1 MTKSIR
7 QLKQKS
13 AHSSQSGFTIL
24 ESLIAIV
31 VVAILLSAIAPV
43 IVLSVAT
50 RVQARRVELGTQ
62 AARAYID
69 GLRSGSI
76 TPPPPAN
83 VAIDPNIATF
93 NSYAA
98 PTPSA
103 LACANNN
110 YCTTPAPTA
119 GLYCFDGNADN
130 VCQNNK
136 PNDLIIQA
144 VRYNSTSVDAAR
156 GYLLG
161 VRVYRADAFRDTNTI
176 LRSDTSASG
185 RRAQQTFRGT
195 LGQRKSPIIELTTEV
210 RASASYD
217 NFCQRLGG
225 CNQ

>member
-13 AHSSQSGFTIL
+13 ALSSQGGFTIL

-76 TPPPPAN
+76 APPPSTTAT
-83 VAIDPNIATF
+83 VDPNPATF
-93 NSYAA
+93 TNYAA

-103 LACANNN
+103 LTCANND
-110 YCTTPAPTA
+110 YCTTPPTTA

-130 VCQNNK
+130 ICQNNK

-144 VRYNSTSVDAAR
+144 VRYNSTSLDATR

-161 VRVYRADAFRDTNTI
+161 VRVYRADAFKADGNI
-176 LRSDTSASG
+176 LRSTATAPKKSQS
-185 RRAQQTFRGT
+185 TFSGT
-195 LGQRKSPIIELTTEV
+195 LGPRKAPIIELTTEV
-210 RASASYD
+210 KASASYD

>member
-7 QLKQKS
+7 QLKQTS

-62 AARAYID
+62 AARGYID
-69 GLRSGSI
+69 GLRTGKI
-76 TPPPPAN
+76 DPPPPATTT
-83 VAIDPNIATF
+83 VSTDPTTF
-93 NSYAA
+93 TNYAA

-103 LACANNN
+103 LTCTNNA
-110 YCTTPAPTA
+110 YCTTPATTA

-130 VCQNNK
+130 ACQNNK
-136 PNDLIIQA
+136 PDDLIIQA
-144 VRYNSTSVDAAR
+144 VRYNSTSVDATR

-176 LRSDTSASG
+176 LRSTTSA
-185 RRAQQTFRGT
+185 RNKQQTFRGT
-195 LGQRKSPIIELTTEV
+195 LGQRKAPIIEMTTEV
-210 RASASYD
+210 KASASYD

>member
-76 TPPPPAN
+76 APPPPAT
-83 VAIDPNIATF
+83 ATVSTDLTTF
-93 NSYAA
+93 TAYPA
-98 PTPSA
+98 PSTSA
-103 LACANNN
+103 LTCGNND
-110 YCTTPAPTA
+110 YCTTPV

-130 VCQNNK
+130 ACQNNK

-161 VRVYRADAFRDTNTI
+161 VRVYRADAFRADGNI
-176 LRSDTSASG
+176 LRSTATAPKKSQS
-185 RRAQQTFRGT
+185 TFSGT
-195 LGQRKSPIIELTTEV
+195 LGPRKAPIIELTTEV
-210 RASASYD
+210 KASASYD

>member
-24 ESLIAIV
+24 ESLVAIV
-31 VVAILLSAIAPV
+31 VVAVLLSAIAPV

-69 GLRSGSI
+69 GLRSGNI
-76 TPPPPAN
+76 APPPPATAT
-83 VAIDPNIATF
+83 VDPNPATF
-93 NSYAA
+93 TNYAA
-98 PTPSA
+98 PPTTSA
-103 LACANNN
+103 LTCANND
-110 YCTTPAPTA
+110 YCTTPPVTA
-119 GLYCFDGNADN
+119 GLYCFDGDADN
-130 VCQNNK
+130 ICRNNK
-136 PNDLIIQA
+136 PNDLIVQA
-144 VRYNSTSVDAAR
+144 VRYNSTSVDATR

-161 VRVYRADAFRDTNTI
+161 VRVYRADAFRADGNI
-176 LRSDTSASG
+176 LRSTDTARKRSQS
-185 RRAQQTFRGT
+185 TFSGT
-195 LGQRKSPIIELTTEV
+195 LGPRKAPIIELTTEV
-210 RASASYD
+210 KANASYD

>member
-1 MTKSIR
+1 MTKSIS

-69 GLRSGSI
+69 GLRSGSV
-76 TPPPPAN
+76 TPPPSTT
-83 VAIDPNIATF
+83 VAVSNDPATF
-93 NSYAA
+93 TSYAA

-103 LACANNN
+103 LACANNA
-110 YCTTPAPTA
+110 YCTTPAATA

-144 VRYNSTSVDAAR
+144 VRYNSTSIDAAR

-161 VRVYRADAFRDTNTI
+161 VRVYRADAFKADGNI
-176 LRSDTSASG
+176 LRSTDTARKRSQSAFS
-185 RRAQQTFRGT
+185 GT
-195 LGQRKSPIIELTTEV
+195 LGPRKAPIIELTTEV
-210 RASASYD
+210 KASASYD

>member
-1 MTKSIR
+1 MTKNIR
-7 QLKQKS
+7 QLKQNS
-13 AHSSQSGFTIL
+13 TLSSQGGFTIL

-31 VVAILLSAIAPV
+31 VVAILLTAIAPV

-76 TPPPPAN
+76 TPPLPATAT
-83 VAIDPNIATF
+83 VSTDPTTF
-93 NSYAA
+93 TSYAA

-103 LACANNN
+103 LTCGNNA
-110 YCTTPAPTA
+110 YCTAPATA
-119 GLYCFDGNADN
+119 IGLYCFDGNSDGI
-130 VCQNNK
+130 CQNNK
-136 PNDLIIQA
+136 PNDLIVQA
-144 VRYNSTSVDAAR
+144 VRYNSTSVDATR

-161 VRVYRADAFRDTNTI
+161 VRVYRADAFRDTNPI

-210 RASASYD
+210 KASASYD
-217 NFCQRLGG
+217 NFCQRL
-225 CNQ
+225 

>member
-1 MTKSIR
+1 MTKIIR

-13 AHSSQSGFTIL
+13 TLSSQGGFTIL

-76 TPPPPAN
+76 APPPPAT
-83 VAIDPNIATF
+83 VTLSADPTTF
-93 NSYAA
+93 TNYAA

-103 LACANNN
+103 LTCGNND
-110 YCTTPAPTA
+110 YCTTPV

-144 VRYNSTSVDAAR
+144 VRYNSTSVDATR

-176 LRSDTSASG
+176 LRSDTSA

-195 LGQRKSPIIELTTEV
+195 LGQRKAPIIELTTEV
-210 RASASYD
+210 KASASYD